1 MKLFAACR
9 RGIRLQQVFFVFC
22 LPTNF
27 RLMRER
33 MRSPKFK
40 QTSYPL
46 AAFLH
51 SFFFP
56 LEIGQLNSE
65 FIGFLP
71 KTILLLLCSQILL
84 PMKLLLNIA
93 LTVFACF
100 TGIHGFADP
109 TQPQAGNKPKVVIG
123 IVIENM
129 RPDYVQRYWTKFG
142 DSGFKKL
149 YTEGAVCQNVQLKQH
164 IQNYASGTATLFT
177 GATPAT
183 HGIVNKIWFD
193 KFNVNETECTEDKN
207 YMTVGADTK
216 QGNASPVKLLS
227 NTITDNLKIFSM
239 GKSKVFS
246 VALNRESAIFA
257 AGHAGDA
264 AYWFDTESGRMISSS
279 FYLNVFPDWVRL
291 FNSENYAEKYSFRNW
306 TPLLPEIDYTESLKD
321 DYELEKGY
329 FGTYKI
335 FPHTISKYLK
345 EAGNFNPFKT
355 TPSAN
360 MMIKDFTLQILQN
373 EDIGTDENTD
383 FITTVFSSMD
393 YENNSFGPFS
403 LEMEDTYLNID
414 RFIADIINAVDKKYG
429 EENVLYFLTAN
440 SSAQYPV
447 DYLKK
452 EFHLPVD
459 YFNVESAV
467 ALLTS
472 YLNITFGEEK
482 WIEYYDEHQIYLNHK
497 LIAKH
502 KLDLNEFQS
511 TVATFIDEFEGVL
524 VSMPAYLIERG
535 IQANG
540 MLESMYKTYVKGRSG
555 DCLFV
560 LKEGWQP
567 MYKFKKIIYTD
578 QTHIP
583 LLFYGKN
590 IKPTVIYAKYDAI
603 DFVPTLSLLL
613 GIPTPDKSQGKVIE
627 GISE

>member
-1 MKLFAACR
+1 MKFSVKIIFALVAW
-9 RGIRLQQVFFVFC
+9 LMFSEVTAK
-22 LPTNF
+22 PEAPSTN
-27 RLMRER
+27 
-33 MRSPKFK
+33 
-40 QTSYPL
+40 
-46 AAFLH
+46 A
-51 SFFFP
+51 
-56 LEIGQLNSE
+56 
-65 FIGFLP
+65 
-71 KTILLLLCSQILL
+71 
-84 PMKLLLNIA
+84 
-93 LTVFACF
+93 
-100 TGIHGFADP
+100 
-109 TQPQAGNKPKVVIG
+109 KPKVVVG
-123 IVIENM
+123 IVVENM
-129 RPDYVQRYWTKFG
+129 RPDYVQRYWNKFG
-142 DSGFKKL
+142 DNGFKKL
-149 YTEGAVCQNVQLKQH
+149 YTNGAVCKNVQLKQH

-177 GATPAT
+177 GVTPAT

-193 KFNVNETECTEDKN
+193 KFNGNETECTEDKGF
-207 YMTVGADTK
+207 MTVGADTK

-227 NTITDNLKIFSM
+227 NTITDNLKIYSM

-257 AGHAGDA
+257 AGHAADA
-264 AYWFDTESGRMISSS
+264 AYWFDSESGRMISSS

-306 TPLLPEIDYTESLKD
+306 TPLLPEIEYTESLRD

-329 FGTYKI
+329 FGLYKI
-335 FPHTISKYLK
+335 FPHTVSKYLK

-360 MMIKDFTLQILQN
+360 MMIKDFTLQILLN

-383 FITTVFSSMD
+383 FVTTVFSSMD
-393 YENNSFGPFS
+393 YENNAFGPVS

-429 EENVLYFLTAN
+429 EGNVLYFLTAN
-440 SSAQYPV
+440 TSAQYPV

-467 ALLTS
+467 ALLAS
-472 YLNITFGEEK
+472 YLNITFGEQK

-497 LIAKH
+497 LIAKN

-524 VSMPAYLIERG
+524 VAMPAYLIERG

-567 MYKFKKIIYTD
+567 TYKFKKIIYTD

-583 LLFYGKN
+583 LVFYGTN
-590 IKPTVIYAKYDAI
+590 IKSTAIYEKYDAI
-603 DFVPTLSLLL
+603 DLVPTLSLLL
-613 GIPTPDKSQGKVIE
+613 GIPNPDKSQGKVIE
-627 GISE
+627 GITK